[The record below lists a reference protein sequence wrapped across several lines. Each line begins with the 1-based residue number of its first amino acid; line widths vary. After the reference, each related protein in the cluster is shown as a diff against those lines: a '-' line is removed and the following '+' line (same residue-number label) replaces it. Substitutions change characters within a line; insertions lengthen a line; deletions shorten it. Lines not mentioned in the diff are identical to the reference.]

1 MQAVA
6 PRALAPVLARG
17 QRRRDHLKLPP
28 RSVHGDDLAREPGP
42 FTIFGRAR
50 PRQRE
55 HGPPL
60 KLVDRLARRAF
71 RLSLGVLLEGL
82 ADAGEGD
89 GGHCLAGARGVQILL
104 ASRGD
109 PSRDQIS
116 RALVL
121 LSSLGLSGA
130 NR

>member
-1 MQAVA
+1 METIT
-6 PRALAPVLARG
+6 PRTLAPIFARG
-17 QRRRDHLKLPP
+17 ERRRQYLKLPP
-28 RSVHGDDLAREPGP
+28 RSVDGDDLAREPGP
-42 FTIFGRAR
+42 FIIFGRAR

-55 HGPPL
+55 DRPSF
-60 KLVDRLARRAF
+60 KLVEGLARRAF
-71 RLSLGVLLEGL
+71 RLSLGMLLEGL